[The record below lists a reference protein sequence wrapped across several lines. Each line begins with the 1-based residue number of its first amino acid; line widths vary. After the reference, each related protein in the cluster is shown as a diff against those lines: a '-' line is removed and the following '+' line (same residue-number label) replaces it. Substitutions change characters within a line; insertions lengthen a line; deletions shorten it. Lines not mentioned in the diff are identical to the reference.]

1 MNVIGWKTLV
11 AKESRRFMKV
21 PGQTILNPVINTALY
36 FVVFGYALGGYLREL
51 DGVPYIRFIIP
62 GLIMQSII
70 QNSLL
75 NTASSLFVSKL
86 QGTIIDLLLA
96 PLTAFEVV
104 SAYVVAALARA
115 LSVAV
120 LVWLVASAFTSFH
133 VAHPL
138 YALAFA
144 LGVGVVFALGGMVV
158 AIASNNFEQLN
169 LIPAFVITPLTF
181 LGGVFYSP
189 HALPRPWSTLTRANP
204 ILYMVD
210 GLRYGLIGHSDTNPN
225 LGLAIVV
232 GTAVILGATVYAM
245 LHSGYKLRT

>member
-1 MNVIGWKTLV
+1 MSAIAWKTLV

-21 PGQTILNPVINTALY
+21 PGQTIAQPVINTALY

-96 PLTAFEVV
+96 PITTLQIM
-104 SAYVVAALARA
+104 SAYVMAALARSLLIA
-115 LSVAV
+115 A
-120 LVWLVASAFTSFH
+120 LVWLVASLFTTFQ

-138 YALAFA
+138 HAIAFA
-144 LGVGVVFALGGMVV
+144 VGVGTIFALGGMLV

-169 LIPAFVITPLTF
+169 LVPAFIITPLTF

-189 HALPRPWSTLTRANP
+189 HALPKPWSTITRLNP

-210 GLRYGLIGHSDTNPN
+210 GLRYGLIGHADTDPT
-225 LGLAIVV
+225 LGLVIVF
-232 GTAVILGATVYAM
+232 GLALALGAVIYTM
-245 LHSGYKLRT
+245 LERGYKLRS